1 MGAGIMQLLFF
12 GQQDIYLKSNP
23 SITFFKKVFKTHTNF
38 AMESIKVELNKTDTN
53 IYQTTV
59 LKAKIPRHA
68 DLVSQIYFV
77 FEIPEII
84 SDNIMGF
91 RWIPNLGE
99 AIISNYY
106 ISVGGS
112 IIDKHYGE
120 YLHIMNNL
128 TSTADKRRLFD
139 SMTGN
144 TLQLTEPDTYA
155 MQTNNLISHSSVR
168 YRIGSAYPTYKAF
181 DPTKPDDYQPSI
193 PTRKIYVPLRFWFNK
208 DIGSALPLVSL
219 QYSEVEI
226 TIELR
231 PWAELYK
238 LFYKKNG
245 AQDYYAP
252 NLYIEA
258 HQMKNFV
265 SNYRQKFL
273 LSDTV
278 IDCRCSL
285 ECNYI
290 YLDTLERQYFAYKP
304 LDYLIEQLTQI
315 NKHSIQE
322 NTVLDLVLQNPV
334 KEVIWVT
341 KRNDI
346 GIKNDWFNFTDNYE
360 KIMLTAKLMFN
371 GMDRMEEKD
380 AEYYNY
386 VQPYQHHT
394 SCGKDGLYVYSFA
407 VFPEKYQPSGSVNC
421 SRINNIQFYMKSRK
435 PRDTSYKY
443 DVTFYAI
450 NYNFLR
456 ISSGLAG
463 VVYNS

>member
-38 AMESIKVELNKTDTN
+38 AMEPMKVELNKTDTN
-53 IYQTTV
+53 IYQTTI

-68 DLVSQIYFV
+68 DLIGQMYFV
-77 FEIPEII
+77 FDIPEII
-84 SDNIMGF
+84 SDSVMGF

-99 AIISNYY
+99 AIIKNYS

-112 IIDKHYGE
+112 VIDKQCGE
-120 YLHIMNNL
+120 YLHILNNI
-128 TSTADKRRLFD
+128 SQSSDKRGMLD
-139 SMTGN
+139 KMSGN
-144 TLQLTEPDTYA
+144 TLQLTDPDA
-155 MQTNNLISHSSVR
+155 FALQANNLSHPPLR
-168 YRIGSAYPTYKAF
+168 YRIGSAYPTYTPH
-181 DPTKPDDYQPSI
+181 DPNNPTGYKPSI
-193 PTRKIYVPLRFWFNK
+193 ATRKIYVPLKFWFNR
-208 DIGSALPLVSL
+208 DMGNALPLVSL
-219 QYSEVEI
+219 QYSEVEL

-231 PWAELYK
+231 PWVELYR
-238 LFYKKNG
+238 LFYNKSG
-245 AQDYYAP
+245 VQDFYAP

-258 HQMKNFV
+258 HQLKNFV
-265 SNYRQKFL
+265 SNVKQKFL
-273 LSDTV
+273 VSDTV
-278 IDCRCSL
+278 IDCRCYL

-304 LDYLIEQLTQI
+304 LDYLIEQVTQI
-315 NKHSIQE
+315 PKYNVQE
-322 NTVLDLVLQNPV
+322 TTVLDMILQNPV
-334 KEVIWVT
+334 KEIFWVMRRSDT
-341 KRNDI
+341 NL
-346 GIKNDWFNFTDNYE
+346 KNDWFNFMDNFE
-360 KIMLTAKLMFN
+360 KIMLTAKMMFN
-371 GMDRMEEKD
+371 GIDRMDEKD

-394 SCGKDGLYVYSFA
+394 CNSKDGLYMYSFSL
-407 VFPEKYQPSGSVNC
+407 FPEKYQPSGSVNC
-421 SRINNIQFYMKSRK
+421 SRINNVQFYLTTRK
-435 PRDTSYKY
+435 PRDSSYTY